1 MCGRGDQVGDIAGRI
16 ASALQNDRLHS
27 FGMARK
33 DFDRNS
39 RNNFL
44 IAAQQLHLPAFNQW
58 IVVLA
63 DVADGVTFKLLVPV
77 QPLAL
82 RRVICRSRK
91 RRHDLSALPQRIP
104 SAMVEMQMAVDYDVD
119 LFRRNS
125 RSGQVLQQLRRLT
138 VNHLHFFGE
147 LVADSGF
154 DQDCLL
160 AGAHHDGIESNRHEI
175 IFVRLDLLAPHTLGN
190 DSEER
195 AAIETVEAVGDSGKL
210 EITKVH
216 PSHRQGSSSCT
227 FVSLVVEDLVTTKG
241 TKVHKGKSYRSSL
254 SK

>member
-1 MCGRGDQVGDIAGRI
+1 
-16 ASALQNDRLHS
+16 
-27 FGMARK
+27 MARK

-63 DVADGVTFKLLVPV
+63 DVADGIALELLVPM
-77 QPLAL
+77 QPLAF
-82 RRVICRSRK
+82 RRVIRRSRK
-91 RRHDLSALPQRIP
+91 RRHNFSTLPHCIP

-125 RSGQVLQQLRRLT
+125 RSGQVLQQLLGLA
-138 VNHLHFFGE
+138 VNSLHFFRE

-160 AGAHHDGIESNRHEI
+160 ARTHQDGIESNRHEI
-175 IFVRLDLLAPHTLGN
+175 ILVRLDLLAPHTFRN
-190 DSEER
+190 DSEEG
-195 AAIETVEAVGDSGKL
+195 AAIEAVESRSEEHTSEL
-210 EITKVH
+210 
-216 PSHRQGSSSCT
+216 Q
-227 FVSLVVEDLVTTKG
+227 SLTNLVC
-241 TKVHKGKSYRSSL
+241 RL
-254 SK
+254 

>member
-1 MCGRGDQVGDIAGRI
+1 
-16 ASALQNDRLHS
+16 
-27 FGMARK
+27 MARK

-77 QPLAL
+77 HPLAL

-125 RSGQVLQQLRRLT
+125 RCGQVLQQLLGLA
-138 VNHLHFFGE
+138 VNSLHFFRE

-160 AGAHHDGIESNRHEI
+160 ARTHQDGIESSRHEI
-175 IFVRLDLLAPHTLGN
+175 ILVRLDLLSPHTFRN
-190 DSEER
+190 DSEEG
-195 AAIETVEAVGDSGKL
+195 AAIEAVESVGNRGEF
-210 EITKVH
+210 EIAKRYSVH
-216 PSHRQGSSSCT
+216 QEFLRGHSITR
-227 FVSLVVEDLVTTKG
+227 SLPG
-241 TKVHKGKSYRSSL
+241 A
-254 SK
+254 